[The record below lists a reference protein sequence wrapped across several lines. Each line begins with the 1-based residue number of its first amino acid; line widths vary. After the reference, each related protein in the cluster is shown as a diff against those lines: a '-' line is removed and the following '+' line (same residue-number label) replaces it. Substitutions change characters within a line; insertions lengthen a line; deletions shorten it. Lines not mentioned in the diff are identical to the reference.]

1 MGKSHRLQSLKN
13 VEVDNGELSVGFTT
27 LRKSY
32 FWHLSCITKLIS
44 GDVPRMTCLT
54 GDLIGPDPQTDFP
67 A

>member
-1 MGKSHRLQSLKN
+1 MGKSHRWQGLKN
-13 VEVDNGELSVGFTT
+13 VEVDNGDLSVEFSA

-32 FWHLSCITKLIS
+32 FWHLTCISKLIT

-54 GDLIGPDPQTDFP
+54 GNLTGPDPQTDFP